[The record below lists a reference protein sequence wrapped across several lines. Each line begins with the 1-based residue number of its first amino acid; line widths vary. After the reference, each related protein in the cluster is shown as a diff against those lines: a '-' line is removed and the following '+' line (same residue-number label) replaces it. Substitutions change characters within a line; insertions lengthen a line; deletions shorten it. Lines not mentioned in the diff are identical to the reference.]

1 VGETPDRDAALPG
14 FVSWPSF
21 PFEGEMRIRQPPPE
35 SVELRR
41 AGDPG
46 GPPCRCPEPDTS
58 FLWVDDNWRVRAAEP
73 KAVPLV
79 FLESREHVDLDQLP
93 TALAAELGT
102 MIVRLERAI
111 RSTGDIARVHIHR
124 WGDGSAHFHMWFFG
138 RPTGALH
145 LLGLGT
151 TMWTEILPAM
161 PRDEWDVCMRAIA
174 LDLAR
179 DGGSALL

>member
-1 VGETPDRDAALPG
+1 VDETPDHGAALPG

-21 PFEGEMRIRQPPPE
+21 PFEGELRIRQPPQE

-41 AGDPG
+41 AGEPG
-46 GPPCRCPEPDTS
+46 GPPCRCPEPDTN
-58 FLWVDDNWRVRAAEP
+58 FIWTDDHWRVRAAEP

-79 FLESREHVDLDQLP
+79 FLESREHVDLGELP
-93 TALAAELGT
+93 AARAAELGT

-161 PRDEWDVCMRAIA
+161 PRDEWDACMRAIA
-174 LDLAR
+174 RDLAR
-179 DGGSALL
+179 DGGHALL